1 MLQRIQTVFFI
12 LILFLAAGLF
22 FFPLYT
28 VEVPNQFERSFYVLD
43 QLSLL
48 LATIFIIV
56 FTGINIF
63 LFRNRP
69 FQMKLGWLT
78 FLLIAVLTILIRL
91 TFREASNDAENFI
104 FTAHFY
110 AYTPFLMLIFKVLAI
125 YFIKKDEQLVRS
137 ADRFR

>member
-12 LILFLAAGLF
+12 LILFLATGLF

-28 VEVPNQFERSFYVLD
+28 VEIPDQFERSFYVQD

-91 TFREASNDAENFI
+91 TFREASNDNENFI
-104 FTAHFY
+104 FIAHFY
-110 AYTPFLMLIFKVLAI
+110 AYTPFLMLILKVLAI
-125 YFIKKDEQLVRS
+125 RFIKKDEELVRS